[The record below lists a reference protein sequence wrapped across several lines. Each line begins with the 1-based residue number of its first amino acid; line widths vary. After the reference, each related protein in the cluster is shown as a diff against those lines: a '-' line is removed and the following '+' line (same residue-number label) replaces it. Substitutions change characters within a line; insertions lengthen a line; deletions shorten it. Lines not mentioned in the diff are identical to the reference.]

1 MTFFYNNNITNLLHK
16 ILIKNAIR
24 KNKPNAQSLFEGKG
38 QDHKN
43 TFWQNYL
50 QFADRRPSVKF

>member
-24 KNKPNAQSLFEGKG
+24 KNKPNAQTLFEGKG

-43 TFWQNYL
+43 TFWKNL
-50 QFADRRPSVKF
+50 PSIS